1 MEYTTLGKGE
11 LEITNIVFG
20 AWAIGGWMW
29 GGADK
34 NDAIDAIHTA
44 MERGI
49 TTIDTA
55 PVYGFGK
62 SEEIVG
68 EAIKGKRDKLQIL
81 TKYGLRW
88 DTDKGQKFFASKDD
102 NGKIKILHKYA
113 GKEGIIKECEESLK
127 RLGTDYID
135 LYQIHWPDVTTPVE
149 ESMEAVDR
157 LIEQGKVR
165 YSGVCNYDKP
175 ETESAFKASGIVSNQ
190 VPYSMLDRHI
200 EAKLVP
206 YCVENGIGIL
216 AYSPLQRGFLTG
228 KIKPGHQFNEGD
240 HRVNQPYF
248 KETNLIQINAFLD
261 EIKPI
266 AKNHNA
272 TLSQL
277 VINWT
282 LQQKGITAALVGA
295 RNPEQVKENAKSLDF
310 NLVQDELD
318 YITIKLDNLLERID
332 K

>member
-1 MEYTTLGKGE
+1 MKYTTLGSSD
-11 LEITNIVFG
+11 LEISKIVFG

-29 GGADK
+29 GGADRK
-34 NDAIDAIHTA
+34 DAIDAIHTA
-44 MERGI
+44 IDKEI
-49 TTIDTA
+49 SSIDTA

-88 DTDKGQKFFASKDD
+88 DTKKGKMFFSSKDD
-102 NGKIKILHKYA
+102 QGNIKVLHKYA
-113 GKEGIIKECEESLK
+113 GKDDVMKECEDSLK

-135 LYQIHWPDVTTPVE
+135 LYQIHWPDVTTPIE

-165 YSGVCNYDKP
+165 YSGVCNYNKE
-175 ETESAFKASGIVSNQ
+175 ETETAFKASGIISNQ

-200 EAKLVP
+200 EEKVVP
-206 YCVENGIGIL
+206 YCVENNIGIL

-228 KIKPGHQFNEGD
+228 KIKIGYKFNEGD
-240 HRVNQPYF
+240 HRINQPYY
-248 KETNLIQINAFLD
+248 KEVNLKQVNAFLD

-266 AKNHNA
+266 ADAHNA

-295 RNPEQVKENAKSLDF
+295 RNRQQVNDNAKALDF
-310 NLVQDELD
+310 ELKQDEIELID
-318 YITIKLDNLLERID
+318 IKLDNLHQRLEL
-332 K
+332 

>member
-1 MEYTTLGKGE
+1 MEYTTLGKSD
-11 LEITNIVFG
+11 LEITEIVFG

-34 NDAIDAIHTA
+34 SDAIDAIHTA
-44 MERGI
+44 MDLGI

-68 EAIKGKRDKLQIL
+68 EAIKGQRDKLQIL

-88 DTDKGQKFFASKDD
+88 NTDKGQKFFASKDD
-102 NGKIKILHKYA
+102 DGKIKILHKYA
-113 GKEGIIKECEESLK
+113 GKDEIIKECEESLK

-135 LYQIHWPDVTTPVE
+135 LYQIHWPDVTTPIE

-165 YSGVCNYDKP
+165 YSGVCNYNKP
-175 ETESAFKASGIVSNQ
+175 ETETAFISSGIVSNQ

-200 EAKLVP
+200 EEKLVP
-206 YCVENGIGIL
+206 YCVESGIGIL

-228 KIKPGHQFNEGD
+228 KIKPGHHFNEGD

-248 KETNLIQINAFLD
+248 KKTNLVEINAFLD
-261 EIKPI
+261 EIKPL
-266 AKNHNA
+266 AENHNA

-282 LQQKGITAALVGA
+282 LQQKGISAALVGA
-295 RNPEQVKENAKSLDF
+295 RNPDQVKENAKSLDF
-310 NLVQDELD
+310 KMAKDDLD
-318 YITIKLDNLLERID
+318 FITMKLDSLLERID

>member
-1 MEYTTLGKGE
+1 MEYTTLGKSD
-11 LEITNIVFG
+11 LEITKIVFG

-34 NDAIDAIHTA
+34 SDAIDAIHTA
-44 MERGI
+44 MDLGI

-88 DTDKGQKFFASKDD
+88 DTEKGQKFFASKDD
-102 NGKIKILHKYA
+102 DGKIKILHKYA
-113 GKEGIIKECEESLK
+113 GKEDVIKECEESLK

-135 LYQIHWPDVTTPVE
+135 LFQIHWPDVTTPIE

-157 LIEQGKVR
+157 LIEMGKVR
-165 YSGVCNYDKP
+165 FSGVCNYNES
-175 ETESAFKASGIVSNQ
+175 ETKTAFNASGIVSNQ

-200 EAKLVP
+200 EEKLVP

-228 KIKPGHQFNEGD
+228 KIKPGHKFNEGD

-248 KETNLIQINAFLD
+248 KEKNLIQINAFLD
-261 EIKPI
+261 EIYPI
-266 AKNHNA
+266 AENYNA

-282 LQQKGITAALVGA
+282 LKQKGITAALVGA

-310 NLVQDELD
+310 TMVQDDLD
-318 YITIKLDNLLERID
+318 FITIKLDNLLERID